1 MEKVLY
7 DMDEFQEERD
17 SPIQD
22 FNLLED
28 KNSEI
33 VPNMNE
39 NMNNGLANIVTFIH
53 LIHTNNTS
61 NYNHSIN
68 KD

>member
-39 NMNNGLANIVTFIH
+39 NMNNGLANTETLIH
-53 LIHTNNTS
+53 LILTNNTS
-61 NYNHSIN
+61 NYNH
-68 KD
+68 

>member
-7 DMDEFQEERD
+7 DMDEFQDERD
-17 SPIQD
+17 SPIQGFD
-22 FNLLED
+22 LLED

-33 VPNMNE
+33 VPDMNE
-39 NMNNGLANIVTFIH
+39 NMNNGLANIVTLIH

>member
-1 MEKVLY
+1 ME
-7 DMDEFQEERD
+7 EFQEERD
-17 SPIQD
+17 SPIQG

-33 VPNMNE
+33 VPGMNE

>member
-7 DMDEFQEERD
+7 DMEEFQEERD
-17 SPIQD
+17 SPIQG

-33 VPNMNE
+33 VPGMNE

>member
-22 FNLLED
+22 FNLLGD

-39 NMNNGLANIVTFIH
+39 NMNNGLANTETLIH
-53 LIHTNNTS
+53 LILTNNTS
-61 NYNHSIN
+61 NYNH
-68 KD
+68 

>member
-17 SPIQD
+17 SPIQGFD
-22 FNLLED
+22 LLED

-33 VPNMNE
+33 VPDMNE
-39 NMNNGLANIVTFIH
+39 NMNNGLANIVTLIH

-61 NYNHSIN
+61 NYHHSIN

>member
-22 FNLLED
+22 FNLLEA

-39 NMNNGLANIVTFIH
+39 NMNNGLANTETLIH
-53 LIHTNNTS
+53 LILTNNTS
-61 NYNHSIN
+61 NYNH
-68 KD
+68 

>member
-1 MEKVLY
+1 
-7 DMDEFQEERD
+7 MDEFQEERD

-39 NMNNGLANIVTFIH
+39 NMNNGLANTETLIH
-53 LIHTNNTS
+53 LILTNNTS
-61 NYNHSIN
+61 NYNH
-68 KD
+68 